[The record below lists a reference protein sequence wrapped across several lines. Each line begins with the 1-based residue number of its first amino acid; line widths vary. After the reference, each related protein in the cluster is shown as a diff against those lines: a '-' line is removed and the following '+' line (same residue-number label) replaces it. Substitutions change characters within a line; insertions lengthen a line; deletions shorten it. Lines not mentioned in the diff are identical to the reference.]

1 MLLAGVVAVL
11 AVAIGLMGA
20 IGAFA
25 TGGPPGAESKHS
37 VEITR
42 HEAVLEA
49 KVFPHGSETE
59 CEFEYGTTKG
69 SLNQTA
75 KCLFKPGSRNIGVPE
90 FANLSGLAES
100 TTYYWR
106 IHASNEHGIAN
117 GEEKAFTTLPTAP
130 HANTEPA
137 EDVKRTQ
144 ATLTG
149 KVTPNDSEVTQ
160 CYFEWG
166 TDKEHLT
173 EVTNCAQ
180 SVPAGGEPSEPVN
193 VSANIGSLA
202 ETTTYYF
209 RLVAKNADGQDVGG
223 KENFETLP
231 APPHANVEG
240 AKFIERT
247 TATLWGYARPNDSKI
262 TSCVFEYGIAPNI
275 TKSVPCETFGVLS
288 GETREEVRA
297 PVEGLQEGTEYSV
310 RLVVTNSEG
319 TDSSENASFETLP
332 AGPNVVMHFAHNVTA
347 TSAELVAAV
356 NPKESPTECYFEWG
370 TTQALGHVA
379 PCENSPGEGDELVKV
394 HAKISGLTPN
404 TTYQVRVEAFNE
416 KGSDRG
422 GEGEHHNFTTAEGN
436 KAPIVNKVTP
446 KKASAAGG
454 NTVKINGENF
464 EEVTAVDFG
473 FAEGN
478 IVRVENGNV
487 NKEGVI
493 EVIAPP
499 GATGTVD
506 VIVFTAHNGSSEI
519 TSKDHYQYGKSFIT
533 SLSPNE
539 GPAAGGTEVTVE
551 GAGFELGHGTE
562 FVFGK
567 VVATSV
573 ECAST
578 TSCVVIAPPAE
589 VKLKHKVPTPKTGPV
604 SVYPIVNGVKGKG
617 VKFTYK

>member
-1 MLLAGVVAVL
+1 
-11 AVAIGLMGA
+11 
-20 IGAFA
+20 
-25 TGGPPGAESKHS
+25 
-37 VEITR
+37 
-42 HEAVLEA
+42 
-49 KVFPHGSETE
+49 HGT
-59 CEFEYGTTKG
+59 
-69 SLNQTA
+69 
-75 KCLFKPGSRNIGVPE
+75 V
-90 FANLSGLAES
+90 
-100 TTYYWR
+100 
-106 IHASNEHGIAN
+106 N
-117 GEEKAFTTLPTAP
+117 GEEKSFTTLPTAP

-166 TDKEHLT
+166 TNKDDLT
-173 EVTNCAQ
+173 ESTNCAQ

-209 RLVAKNADGQDVGG
+209 RLVAKNAYGEDVGG
-223 KENFETLP
+223 KQNFETLP

-275 TKSVPCETFGVLS
+275 TKSVPCENFGVLS
-288 GETREEVRA
+288 GEGREEVRA
-297 PVEGLQEGTEYSV
+297 PVEGLQEGTEYAV
-310 RLVVTNSEG
+310 RLVVTNGLGS
-319 TDSSENASFETLP
+319 DSSENATFETLP

-436 KAPIVNKVTP
+436 KGPIVNKVTP
-446 KKASAAGG
+446 KKASPAGG
-454 NTVKINGENF
+454 NTVKINGDFF

-473 FAEGN
+473 FAEAE
-478 IVRVENGNV
+478 IVKVEAGNV
-487 NKEGVI
+487 NKEGFI

-499 GATGTVD
+499 GAAGTVD
-506 VIVFTAHNGSSEI
+506 ITVFTAHNGSSEI

-533 SLSPNE
+533 SLTPNE

-551 GAGFELGHGTE
+551 GAGFELAHGTE

-567 VVATSV
+567 VKATSV
-573 ECAST
+573 ECTSS
-578 TSCVVIAPPAE
+578 TSCVVIAPPAQ
-589 VKLKHKVPTPKTGPV
+589 VKLKHKVPTPKLGAV